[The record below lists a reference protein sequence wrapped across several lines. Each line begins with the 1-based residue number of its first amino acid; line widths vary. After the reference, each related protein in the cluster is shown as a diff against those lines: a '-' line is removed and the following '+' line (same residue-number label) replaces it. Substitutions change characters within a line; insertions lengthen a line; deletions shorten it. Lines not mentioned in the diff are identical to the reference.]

1 MNMPECV
8 RQDADLLTRSNSW
21 LNMQLQFLETEQSKI
36 GKEIGLIKLIL
47 NAKKSMYDNG
57 LVAVHEFL
65 RDENGE
71 IDDMVIRLVKVEDAI
86 KNLNKNGNDTEALM
100 YKMGQMTC
108 WESDRVDI
116 N

>member
-21 LNMQLQFLETEQSKI
+21 LNMQLKLLENEHSKI
-36 GKEIGLIKLIL
+36 GKEIGLIKLVL
-47 NAKKSMYDNG
+47 NAKKTMYDSG

-71 IDDMVIRLVKVEDAI
+71 IDDMVIKLVKVEDAM
-86 KNLNKNGNDTEALM
+86 KDLNQNGNDTEALL

-108 WESDRVDI
+108 WESDEVDV